1 MKRSRK
7 TSDQLKN
14 SCQSCKAYLFDLD
27 HTLLLTNTS
36 FRFGFFLYKQNILPL
51 FKMLYLLVYYG
62 IHLLG
67 GISITSLHKKTMQ
80 TFFRGRPMEDM
91 KSLTEQ
97 FLNLQLKEMKNEPLL
112 NLLEDAKTQGKFVAI
127 LSSSP
132 DFLVEAV
139 AKRLG
144 VSDVLATRYGL
155 SSEGVIQGIIQSIK
169 GEDKA
174 DYVNRLPFERGEIAA
189 FSDSIHDLPFLQ
201 AVGCPIAV
209 NPDRKLKNT
218 SLKNGWEIF

>member
-1 MKRSRK
+1 
-7 TSDQLKN
+7 
-14 SCQSCKAYLFDLD
+14 
-27 HTLLLTNTS
+27 
-36 FRFGFFLYKQNILPL
+36 
-51 FKMLYLLVYYG
+51 
-62 IHLLG
+62 
-67 GISITSLHKKTMQ
+67 MQ